1 MSSPN
6 SPRIA
11 LLIHAMF
18 GGGAERLMSQLAGR
32 WAKDYEVHLVTW
44 ADLNTDQ
51 YQVPDSV
58 RRHGLNELQDSNSL
72 LRGIWANYR
81 RVRKLRRKLQE
92 IAPELI
98 LSFSDQMNIASLE
111 ASRGLDIP
119 HWISEHSNPQQQQL
133 STLWERWRKRSYP
146 TCTGCVVLTDG
157 IAAWMQNLVPSEIRV
172 IPPSIP
178 SVEPSSQMAESK
190 QVLFVGRLSPE
201 KRVDLLLDAWSR
213 VEPQHPDW
221 SLHIVG
227 EGALREQLELQAV
240 SLKRVQFHGWCDD
253 PIEFYRQAGLF
264 VLSSNYEGFPV
275 SLLEAMSH
283 GAPCLSTRCS
293 DSIDSLATRSPAPL
307 AVAPVDDVELLANQL
322 NLLLDNEEARQELS
336 QAGRSV
342 AQTFT
347 WQRVG
352 PLWDAILTDTLK
364 SV

>member
-1 MSSPN
+1 MSRPN

-18 GGGAERLMSQLAGR
+18 GGGAERLMSQLAER

-44 ADLNTDQ
+44 ADETTDQ
-51 YQVPDSV
+51 YKVPDSV
-58 RRHGLNELQDSNSL
+58 WRHGLNELQDSSNL
-72 LRGIWANYR
+72 LGGIWANYR

-92 IAPELI
+92 MVPDLI

-119 HWISEHSNPQQQQL
+119 HWISEHSDPQQQQL
-133 STLWERWRKRSYP
+133 SPLWERWRRRSYP

-157 IAAWMQNLVPSEIRV
+157 IARWMQNLVPNEIRV

-178 SVEPSSQMAESK
+178 SLAHSSKPAGSK

-201 KRVDLLLDAWSR
+201 KRVDLLLNAWSR
-213 VEPQHPDW
+213 VEPRHRDW

-227 EGALREQLELQAV
+227 EGPLRKQLESQAV
-240 SLKRVQFHGWCDD
+240 LLKRVHFHGWCDD
-253 PIEFYRQAGLF
+253 PSEFYWHAGLF
-264 VLSSNYEGFPV
+264 VLSSDYEGFPV

-283 GAPCLSTRCS
+283 GVPCLSTRCS
-293 DSIDSLATRSPAPL
+293 DSIDAIAARSPSPVA
-307 AVAPVDDVELLANQL
+307 AAPVGDAEQL
-322 NLLLDNEEARQELS
+322 SKQLHRLLDNETVRRELS
-336 QAGRSV
+336 QAGRSI
-342 AQTFT
+342 AQEFT

-352 PLWDAILTDTLK
+352 PLWDAILIEALK
-364 SV
+364 